1 VHYNSRSR
9 LGAALVV
16 LAACA
21 LARPAGAGVSVDL
34 EVSDKIDGKYG
45 NKVEVD
51 PGDKVYFRM
60 TDKNNFNVPLV
71 CVCEIPMLKWQG
83 KEVLLP
89 GKQDAK
95 LFAATCP
102 QAGTY
107 KLMACMT
114 YVDPKNGHVS
124 EEADT
129 VTIEVADEDDT
140 DGDLSGGDIGPVDTG
155 ELGGG
160 QQGSSQQ
167 GGGKGGQ
174 QQTGG
179 QQQGGSQQQGGQ
191 QQSGGQQQG
200 GNQQQSGGQQQGGYD
215 TGGQQNG
222 GQKGLLGQVF
232 SLLGLGGQQSGGDKG
247 HGEDHGKKGDSG
259 SKGQGH
265 GKKGKGGD

>member
-1 VHYNSRSR
+1 VHCNTRSR

-34 EVSDKIDGKYG
+34 EVSDTIDGKYG
-45 NKVEVD
+45 SKVKVD
-51 PGDKVYFRM
+51 QGDKIYFRM

-89 GKQDAK
+89 GKKDSK

-114 YVDPKNGHVS
+114 FVDPKNGHVS
-124 EEADT
+124 EETDT
-129 VTIEVADEDDT
+129 VTIEVATEDDT
-140 DGDLSGGDIGPVDTG
+140 DADLSGGDMGPDYTG

-160 QQGSSQQ
+160 QQGSGQQ
-167 GGGKGGQ
+167 GAGK
-174 QQTGG
+174 
-179 QQQGGSQQQGGQ
+179 GSQQQGGQ
-191 QQSGGQQQG
+191 QQGGQQQG
-200 GNQQQSGGQQQGGYD
+200 GQQQGGQQQSGQQQQGGQQQGGLD
-215 TGGQQNG
+215 TGGQQQNG

-232 SLLGLGGQQSGGDKG
+232 SLLGLGSQQSGGDKD
-247 HGEDHGKKGDSG
+247 HGQGHGKKDDSG